1 MPDTPSRRTKRKDI
15 YVISTAQRP
24 VPLEHYLYAGR
35 DLHKIVDA
43 SRNFL
48 TQGYGSPCAHT
59 IVASSDMFCSYK
71 DAGEA
76 LRRKQDKE
84 REAQGLPPVQ
94 RLGARAAAPQ
104 RGQRGGPPG
113 RGGGQ
118 RGGTPARGAT
128 PARGGASGRTF
139 HQPDKNLYVH
149 LLGNLK
155 KRALL
160 PVVVFTFSKKRC
172 EENAGTL
179 TTQDFSTA
187 VEKSEI
193 HVAVEKALSR
203 LKGPLIDVAKPI
215 AVFLRAWGAAYRDR
229 QTVTANSPDARASL
243 TRHRRSSRWPPAYR
257 ERGGVLRDDPPLG
270 SC

>member
-1 MPDTPSRRTKRKDI
+1 MPAATCTRSLTLIANSSRQGKYI
-15 YVISTAQRP
+15 CAHIST
-24 VPLEHYLYAGR
+24 HYDSEDR
-35 DLHKIVDA
+35 TN
-43 SRNFL
+43 R
-48 TQGYGSPCAHT
+48 
-59 IVASSDMFCSYK
+59 YK

-84 REAQGLPPVQ
+84 REAAGLPPVQ

-118 RGGTPARGAT
+118 RGGTPARGSI
-128 PARGGASGRTF
+128 ARGAVAPRGGGSGRSF

-155 KRALL
+155 KRQLL

-179 TTQDFSTA
+179 TNLDLCSS

-193 HVAVEKALSR
+193 HVAIEKALSR
-203 LKGPLIDVAKPI
+203 LKGRAEYLLLGACSVLMA
-215 AVFLRAWGAAYRDR
+215 RAWKGSDR
-229 QTVTANSPDARASL
+229 QLPQI
-243 TRHRRSSRWPPAYR
+243 RRMRDLLSRGIGVHH
-257 ERGGVLRDDPPLG
+257 GGLLPIVKEVGAL
-270 SC
+270 